1 MKQNILLIGPCPP
14 PDGGTTIPFRLFY
27 RYAIEKQGADS
38 SIYVLNSNT
47 GDKSL
52 TSLFAPMM
60 LLRVTW
66 VTLKILIRSF
76 KSDKIV
82 IFGSQRF
89 ITLIGALVITLM
101 RPFGK
106 SVYLRINGGGYD
118 IYFQTAAPIIRF
130 VIHRVLSRARQI
142 VVETNLVK
150 SKMVDTWGP
159 IVSSA
164 PNYRATVIQKGEART
179 FSTRKVSFI
188 YTGFIR
194 QTKGCGELLDAFV
207 QLERRLGEY
216 GSSIKIQL
224 DLFGSILDSPAEPLD
239 IEPYR
244 NYSNIT
250 IHGSV
255 SNEALQEHYSRA
267 DVFVFPSYWP
277 TEGHSGSI
285 VEAMMHGLPIIAT
298 DWRAMGEVV
307 NPGVSGLLCKPRDA
321 ADLGDKMFE
330 ICTDVQLRKKLSCGA
345 LRESVRFH
353 EKVVCARLSELFA
366 LQ

>member
-1 MKQNILLIGPCPP
+1 MKQSILLIGPCPP

-27 RYAIEKQGADS
+27 NYAFENQGTDK

-47 GDKSL
+47 GDKSS
-52 TSLFAPMM
+52 TSLLAPVM
-60 LLRVTW
+60 LLRVAW
-66 VTLKILIRSF
+66 LTLKILIRSL
-76 KSDKIV
+76 KADKIV

-89 ITLIGALVITLM
+89 ITLIGGLVITLM

-118 IYFQTAAPIIRF
+118 IYYETAAPIIRL
-130 VIHRVLSRARQI
+130 VISRVLPRARQI

-150 SKMVDTWGP
+150 SKMIDTWGP

-164 PNYRATVIQKGEART
+164 PNCRPTVIQKGKPRT
-179 FSTRKVSFI
+179 FSTEKISFI

-207 QLERRLGEY
+207 QLERRLGEH

-224 DLFGSILDSPAEPLD
+224 DLFGSILSSPAEPLD
-239 IEPYR
+239 LEPYR
-244 NYSNIT
+244 NYSNVAL
-250 IHGSV
+250 HGSV
-255 SNEALQEHYSRA
+255 SNEALQQYYSRA

-298 DWRAMGEVV
+298 DWRAMSEVV
-307 NPGVSGLLCKPRDA
+307 NPGVSGLLCKPRDP
-321 ADLGDKMFE
+321 ADLADKMFA

-345 LRESVRFH
+345 LRESVRFD